1 MLLALSSKI
10 SEIDK
15 LAAEKWGIPLT
26 TLMERSGKVVA
37 DAVRS
42 RVGAGG
48 RVVILAGKGN
58 NGGDGYAAACLLF
71 GEYDTLV
78 FDIFGAGQKT
88 AEGKHF
94 LEKYREMGG
103 RVEKFEQNDTN
114 KALVKGADCIV
125 DAIFG
130 TGFCGSMPDDLATVS
145 TWINETT
152 SAVKIAIDV
161 PIGVN
166 ADTGSVNTTY
176 ACNMHATVI
185 LSFVKPGLV
194 SYPAR
199 SFVGDV
205 IFSDIGLPID
215 KISGEFEFR
224 YSYIDAD
231 SACGYLPKRDS
242 NSNKGSFG
250 RLLVITGSSKYKGA
264 AHLSLEAALR
274 GGAGYVTYMG
284 EGGVADELR
293 QKFPE
298 AIYRTVREIDDSI
311 TEDEIKEIC
320 EASEKSSATLI
331 GSGSCDTDGL
341 YRLTLALLG
350 SEGGALILDADA
362 INALARHRENAISAI
377 KSSPRSVILTPHPLE
392 FSRLSGDSVSD
403 VQLHRIESAMK
414 FSAENRCTLVL
425 KGAGTVVTDGRYVRI
440 NSSGSSA
447 LAKAGSG
454 DVLAGLLASLVASG
468 ADVLDGSCAA
478 VYFHGSAADKLAREL
493 SAFGVIPSDLPRKI
507 AMEIADTV

>member
-10 SEIDK
+10 SEIDN
-15 LAAEKWGIPLT
+15 LAAQKWGIPLID
-26 TLMERSGKVVA
+26 LMERSGRAVA

-42 RVGAGG
+42 RVKAGG

-58 NGGDGYAAACLLF
+58 NGGDGYAAACLLLP
-71 GEYDTLV
+71 EYDTLV
-78 FDIFGAGQKT
+78 LDVFSAGQKT
-88 AEGKHF
+88 DEGKHF
-94 LEKYREMGG
+94 LTKYREMGG
-103 RVEKFEQNDTN
+103 RVENFEQNDAY
-114 KALVKGADCIV
+114 KALIKGADCIV

-130 TGFCGSMPDDLATVS
+130 TGFCGNMPADLAAVS

-199 SFVGDV
+199 SYVGDA
-205 IFSDIGLPID
+205 IFCDIGLPID
-215 KISGEFEFR
+215 RITEEFEFR
-224 YSYIDAD
+224 YSYVDAALAG
-231 SACGYLPKRDS
+231 SCLPVRES
-242 NSNKGSFG
+242 NSSKGSFG
-250 RLLVITGSSKYKGA
+250 RLLVITGSDKYRGA

-284 EGGVADELR
+284 QSGLSDELR

-298 AIYRTVREIDDSI
+298 AIYKPIRAIDDI
-311 TEDEIKEIC
+311 TDGEIGEIC
-320 EASEKSSATLI
+320 DISAKSSATLL
-331 GSGSCDTDGL
+331 GSGSSDTDGL
-341 YRLTLALLG
+341 YRLTVALLG

-362 INALARHRENAISAI
+362 INALARHRGEALAAI
-377 KSSPRSVILTPHPLE
+377 KSSPRTVILTPHPLE
-392 FSRLSGDSVSD
+392 FSRLSGDTVSD

-414 FSAENRCTLVL
+414 FAAENRCILVL
-425 KGAGTVVTDGRYVRI
+425 KGAGTVVTDGRLVRI

-454 DVLAGLLASLVASG
+454 DVLAGFLSSLIASG
-468 ADVLDGSCAA
+468 AGVLDGSSAA
-478 VYFHGSAADKLAREL
+478 VYYHGSAADKLAREL
-493 SAFGVIPSDLPRKI
+493 SPFGVIPSDLPRKM
-507 AMEIADTV
+507 AMEIAESLK